1 MKENLEKNLN
11 IMNENRKVYFS
22 PYMLKIIEHTR
33 EYREGFINMKVYV
46 ELVSS
51 VSDTYENY
59 VNEVK
64 KNG

>member
-1 MKENLEKNLN
+1 
-11 IMNENRKVYFS
+11 MNENRKVYFS